1 MKGIVLFDSVYGN
14 TEKVARAIGEVLAQA
29 GDVQVLPVTELK
41 SEHLTGL
48 DLLVVGSPTQAFGPI
63 QGTKEFLK
71 RLTGKQLHGGK
82 VAAFDT
88 RMDVKEVNNII
99 LTIMAGMFGYA
110 AEKISKGLKSA
121 GGVEA
126 IAPAGFFVTGN
137 EGPLADGELE
147 RAADWAREIVKSL

>member
-1 MKGIVLFDSVYGN
+1 MKGMILFDSVYGN
-14 TEKVARAIGEVLAQA
+14 TEKVARAIETVLAQA
-29 GDVQVLPVTELK
+29 GEIQVLPVTALK
-41 SEHLTGL
+41 AEQLTDL

-63 QGTKEFLK
+63 QGTKDFLK
-71 RLTGKQLHGGK
+71 SLTGKQLQGVK

-88 RMDVKEVNNII
+88 RMDVKVVKSGV
-99 LTIMAGMFGYA
+99 LTLMAGIFGYA
-110 AEKISKGLKSA
+110 AEKISKGIKSA

-126 IAPAGFFVTGN
+126 IAPAGFIVTGN